1 MDADARRILEGPNF
15 AHVATVLPDGAP
27 HSVPVWIHFDG
38 ERISFFTQT
47 GSRKARNIERD
58 PRVALSLLDAENP
71 YREAW
76 VRGRVVERRDDE
88 GLWETIDA
96 MSVRYLGKPF
106 PWRSPGS
113 VLYTVE
119 IERSGFYGLPLSP
132 SQ

>member
-1 MDADARRILEGPNF
+1 
-15 AHVATVLPDGAP
+15 
-27 HSVPVWIHFDG
+27 VPVWIHFDG

-88 GLWETIDA
+88 GIWETIDA
-96 MSVRYLGKPF
+96 MSVQYLGKPF
-106 PWRSPGS
+106 PWRSPDS

-119 IERSGFYGLPLSP
+119 IERSGFYGLPFSP